1 MLEMRFGK
9 NSDLPFILNL
19 VRAGVATGVFFFSES
34 NACNE
39 LEKELELV
47 TQKHKANEL
56 GADFLFVFD
65 DQATKKPVGFT
76 LLTGRNDSAGF
87 ASHLEIRMFAI
98 AAEDQGK
105 GLAKEML
112 TSVINATP
120 GHRLDASCLP
130 AAIKMMRLLTGFGF
144 VVTDETRGGKKTFS
158 TQIS

>member
-1 MLEMRFGK
+1 MHLKPGSRRCCYRC
-9 NSDLPFILNL
+9 
-19 VRAGVATGVFFFSES
+19 VFFSES

-112 TSVINATP
+112 TSVIKATP

>member
-1 MLEMRFGK
+1 M
-9 NSDLPFILNL
+9 
-19 VRAGVATGVFFFSES
+19 
-34 NACNE
+34 
-39 LEKELELV
+39 
-47 TQKHKANEL
+47 
-56 GADFLFVFD
+56 
-65 DQATKKPVGFT
+65 
-76 LLTGRNDSAGF
+76 LTGRNDSAGF

-112 TSVINATP
+112 TSVIKATP